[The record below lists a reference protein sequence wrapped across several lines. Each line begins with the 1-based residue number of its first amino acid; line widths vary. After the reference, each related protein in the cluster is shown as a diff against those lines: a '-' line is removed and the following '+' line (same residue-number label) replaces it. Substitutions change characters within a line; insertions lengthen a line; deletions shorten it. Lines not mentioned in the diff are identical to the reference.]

1 MSGVFGDIS
10 WVTRGYQNSRELDEI
25 YSKQSEIYSQSIA
38 VKKSRGMIVIGQA
51 IKLDQHSLREI
62 MLFQK
67 REWSRI
73 GEV

>member
-10 WVTRGYQNSRELDEI
+10 WVTRGYQKNSRELDEI

-62 MLFQK
+62 MLF
-67 REWSRI
+67 
-73 GEV
+73 